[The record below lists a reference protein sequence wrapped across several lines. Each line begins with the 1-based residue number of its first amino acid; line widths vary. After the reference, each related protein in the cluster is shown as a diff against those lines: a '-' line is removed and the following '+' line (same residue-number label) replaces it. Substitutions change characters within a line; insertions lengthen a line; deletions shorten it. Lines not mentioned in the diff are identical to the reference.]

1 MAYPKLYV
9 VFYRPRYG
17 NYQHWALY
25 VDDEDVPMIF
35 EVVGQHPNFIR
46 NVVKAKA
53 EKSKS
58 FLGKEYVGVIG
69 KADIE
74 RIKNVASAIPVDN
87 ETVEWDC
94 QDYVLEI
101 LDRLEDEFVLEED
114 DEDYREARSVL
125 KEKRGAIV

>member
-1 MAYPKLYV
+1 MGNPKLYV

-17 NYQHWALY
+17 NYHHWALY

-35 EVVGQHPNFIR
+35 EVIGQHPNFMR

-58 FLGKEYVGVIG
+58 FLGKEYVG
-69 KADIE
+69 
-74 RIKNVASAIPVDN
+74 
-87 ETVEWDC
+87 TVEWDC

-101 LDRLEDEFVLEED
+101 LDKLEDEFVLEED
-114 DEDYREARSVL
+114 DEDYREARRVL
-125 KEKRGAIV
+125 KEKKGAII

>member
-1 MAYPKLYV
+1 
-9 VFYRPRYG
+9 
-17 NYQHWALY
+17 
-25 VDDEDVPMIF
+25 MIF

-46 NVVKAKA
+46 NVLKAKA

-101 LDRLEDEFVLEED
+101 LDKLEDEFILEED

-125 KEKRGAIV
+125 KEKRGPIV